1 MKEAVRAG
9 ASEAAAQTSP
19 RVTLRPKLARRA
31 PGDDS
36 VSAVGAVGA
45 HAQGHGERSRL
56 QLFFKFT
63 GIQKARPHTR
73 VLQQGNFGCTS
84 EPFPHSR
91 VHLLAVQYS

>member
-56 QLFFKFT
+56 QLLFRLHQVSRCCNSSFK
-63 GIQKARPHTR
+63 
-73 VLQQGNFGCTS
+73 VLALWFLS
-84 EPFPHSR
+84 
-91 VHLLAVQYS
+91 LAVPVSLKVF